1 MSFNELLKISE
12 ETKNGSITTLE
23 ELNDQKTIL
32 NNLNQQINHIDKLII
47 KSNRVINT
55 MKSITSH
62 LFSKLFKNDK
72 TQETINKE
80 INDITNN
87 TKNTDC
93 YENNKNNSISN
104 KINNDTLDIIIN
116 NIQVIK
122 EINLNIS
129 DELDEQNE
137 LLDNITKNTE
147 LSNIN
152 LKHTEKNIN
161 SLL

>member
-12 ETKNGSITTLE
+12 ETKNDSIKTLE

-55 MKSITSH
+55 MKSITSN
-62 LFSKLFKNDK
+62 LFNKIFTSDK
-72 TQETINKE
+72 TNIK
-80 INDITNN
+80 DN
-87 TKNTDC
+87 TQMNIQDNYIKS
-93 YENNKNNSISN
+93 ENISN

-122 EINLNIS
+122 ELNLNIGE
-129 DELDEQNE
+129 ELDEQNE
-137 LLDNITKNTE
+137 LLDNITKKAE

-152 LKHTEKNIN
+152 IKKTEKNID
-161 SLL
+161 LLL

>member
-1 MSFNELLKISE
+1 MSFNELLQISE
-12 ETKNGSITTLE
+12 ETKNDSIKTLE

-55 MKSITSH
+55 MKSITSN
-62 LFSKLFKNDK
+62 LFNKIFTSDK
-72 TQETINKE
+72 TNKQ
-80 INDITNN
+80 NN
-87 TKNTDC
+87 TQVDIQNNYIKS
-93 YENNKNNSISN
+93 ENISN

-122 EINLNIS
+122 ELNLNIGE
-129 DELDEQNE
+129 ELDEQNE

-152 LKHTEKNIN
+152 IKKTEKDID

>member
-62 LFSKLFKNDK
+62 IFNKMFKS
-72 TQETINKE
+72 EE
-80 INDITNN
+80 
-87 TKNTDC
+87 TKNTIE
-93 YENNKNNSISN
+93 ENNVKSTTEDMISN
-104 KINNDTLDIIIN
+104 KINTDILDIVIN
-116 NIQVIK
+116 NIQDIK
-122 EINLNIS
+122 TLHLSIGE
-129 DELDEQNE
+129 ELDEQNE
-137 LLDNITKNTE
+137 LLDNITEHTE

-152 LKHTEKNIN
+152 LENTDKNIDTFF
-161 SLL
+161 

>member
-12 ETKNGSITTLE
+12 ETKNDSIKTLE

-55 MKSITSH
+55 MKSITSN
-62 LFSKLFKNDK
+62 LVNKIFTSDK
-72 TQETINKE
+72 TNIK
-80 INDITNN
+80 DN
-87 TKNTDC
+87 TQMNIQDNYIKS
-93 YENNKNNSISN
+93 ENISN

-122 EINLNIS
+122 ELNLNIGE
-129 DELDEQNE
+129 ELKMLKDNDLIMLEAFGAGFTWGST
-137 LLDNITKNTE
+137 LLRF
-147 LSNIN
+147 
-152 LKHTEKNIN
+152 
-161 SLL
+161 

>member
-55 MKSITSH
+55 MKSITSN
-62 LFSKLFKNDK
+62 LFNKIFTSDK
-72 TQETINKE
+72 TNKQ
-80 INDITNN
+80 NN
-87 TKNTDC
+87 TQVDIQNNYIKS
-93 YENNKNNSISN
+93 ENISN

-122 EINLNIS
+122 ELNLNIGE
-129 DELDEQNE
+129 ELDEQNE
-137 LLDNITKNTE
+137 LLDNITKKAE

-152 LKHTEKNIN
+152 IKKTEKNID
-161 SLL
+161 LLL

>member
-12 ETKNGSITTLE
+12 ETKNDSIKTLE

-55 MKSITSH
+55 MKSITSN
-62 LFSKLFKNDK
+62 LFNKIFTSDK
-72 TQETINKE
+72 TNKQ
-80 INDITNN
+80 NN
-87 TKNTDC
+87 TQVDIQNNYIKS
-93 YENNKNNSISN
+93 ENISN

-122 EINLNIS
+122 ELNLNIGE
-129 DELDEQNE
+129 ELDEQNE
-137 LLDNITKNTE
+137 LLDNITKKAE

-152 LKHTEKNIN
+152 IKKTEKNID
-161 SLL
+161 LLL